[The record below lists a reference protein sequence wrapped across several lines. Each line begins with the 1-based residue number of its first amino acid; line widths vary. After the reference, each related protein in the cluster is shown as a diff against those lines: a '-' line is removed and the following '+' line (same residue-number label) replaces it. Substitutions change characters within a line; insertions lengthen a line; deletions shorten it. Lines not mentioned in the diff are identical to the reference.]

1 MRRQLIKPLLTGLPF
16 LVLAAGLAM
25 MAAGIWRGELEAIFR
40 KATVICM
47 ECIGI
52 G

>member
-1 MRRQLIKPLLTGLPF
+1 MRKHLLKPVLTALPF
-16 LVLAAGLAM
+16 LFFAAGVTM
-25 MAAGIWRGELEAIFR
+25 IAAGIWRGELEAIFR